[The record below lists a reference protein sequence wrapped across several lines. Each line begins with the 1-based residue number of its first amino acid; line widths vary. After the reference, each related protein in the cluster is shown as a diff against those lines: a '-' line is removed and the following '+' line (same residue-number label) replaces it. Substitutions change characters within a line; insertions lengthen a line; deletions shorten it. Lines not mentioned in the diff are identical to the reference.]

1 MTDVRDIP
9 EEPSGDIHADDDF
22 FPEQDELSSEERA
35 PLTARGIAIVGG
47 RVATGV
53 VGIAV
58 AGLAIAASVLLPL
71 PSVSSEAG
79 SQVVTPVPTAQQLV
93 CSGSFLRLADDTG
106 QGATTSSA
114 IGRGVTASGS
124 STGSVD
130 AAPLEQSDASTGG
143 TSAAPLLISTPP
155 DPADP
160 TEQILLSGAQYQ
172 AVKEGDFVGLT
183 ASDCGVASG
192 DTWLAGGS
200 TAVGRTTL
208 LTLSNPTEVPATV
221 NLELFGETG
230 VIAAPGTSGIIVPAN
245 GQRVLSLAGFQP
257 GVVSPV
263 VHVTSTGGQVV
274 AELQQSI
281 VRGLVP
287 GGVDVIGATAAPSLE
302 NVIPGLQVT
311 NLAGVQELLGEGES
325 FSDVRT
331 ILRLFVPGETGGDP
345 VTMTLS
351 FVPEDAADTG
361 TSFTTEV
368 ETGRVVD
375 IPVDDLGDGNYTVKV
390 ASPVPAIA
398 AARVT
403 SAAGSNTDFAW
414 LGSSAPLEG
423 RALFTAAPA
432 TAPVLH
438 LANPSTTDA
447 TVTLTAIDGDDLSV
461 TVPAGAS
468 AILPV
473 ESGTS
478 YELGGFERLFA
489 AVTIA
494 QDGHIARY
502 SVHPPGE
509 GSTAVLIYP

>member
-1 MTDVRDIP
+1 MTDARDIP
-9 EEPSGDIHADDDF
+9 EEPSGELHAGDAF
-22 FPEQDELSSEERA
+22 FPEQEELSSEERA

-58 AGLAIAASVLLPL
+58 AALAITASGLLPL
-71 PSVSSEAG
+71 PTVSSEAG
-79 SQVVTPVPTAQQLV
+79 SQLVTPVPTAQQLV

-114 IGRGVTASGS
+114 IGRAVVASGS

-143 TSAAPLLISTPP
+143 TGAAPLLISTPP

-172 AVKEGDFVGLT
+172 VVGEGDFVGLT

-200 TAVGRTTL
+200 TGVGRTTL

-221 NLELFGETG
+221 DLELFGEAG
-230 VIAAPGTSGIIVPAN
+230 SIAAPGTSGIIVPAN

-257 GVVSPV
+257 GVISPV
-263 VHVTSTGGQVV
+263 VHVMSTGGQVV
-274 AELQQSI
+274 AELEQSI

-311 NLAGVQELLGEGES
+311 NLAGVQELLGGGES
-325 FSDVRT
+325 FADVRT
-331 ILRLFVPGETGGDP
+331 ILRLFVPIPADSDGDTETET
-345 VTMTLS
+345 VTMTLN

-375 IPVDDLGDGNYTVKV
+375 IPVDELGDGNYTVKV
-390 ASPVPAIA
+390 SSPVPAIA

-403 SAAGSNTDFAW
+403 SAAEDATDFAW

-432 TAPVLH
+432 TEPVLH
-438 LANPSTTDA
+438 LANPTGTDA
-447 TVTLTAIDGDDLSV
+447 TVTLTALEGDDLSV

-473 ESGTS
+473 ASGTS
-478 YELGGFERLFA
+478 YELGDRK
-489 AVTIA
+489 
-494 QDGHIARY
+494 
-502 SVHPPGE
+502 SV
-509 GSTAVLIYP
+509 V